1 MGREAGKLVDL
12 LHEGVDIL
20 FCCLL
25 FSQGKILEVISREV
39 TEREVKGLRREEVL
53 NWGNSEGLMGSC

>member
-12 LHEGVDIL
+12 VHEGVDIL

-25 FSQGKILEVISREV
+25 FSQGKILEDISQ
-39 TEREVKGLRREEVL
+39 ERGDRKRCQRIEERGGIKLGKFRRVD
-53 NWGNSEGLMGSC
+53 G